1 MAAKKDHTPT
11 MDSTLDIGSLF
22 EQELQARNE
31 DLRRQAAQTMF
42 YKLHP
47 SNNIS
52 VEQFITDV
60 KQHRDV
66 WAIVSTMGIVDFAD
80 AIAGGRTGGA
90 VPPSDQPSRRT
101 RLNETQKNAIKAA
114 IRKLLDDSKD
124 GLSRSEI
131 AQCIPGDR
139 LSTIGVS
146 VDELANKLRQP
157 LGELVS
163 EGLIH
168 TVGEKR
174 LMKYWAGSGPRNK
187 P

>member
-1 MAAKKDHTPT
+1 MAAKKDRTPT
-11 MDSTLDIGSLF
+11 MNSTLDIGSLF

-52 VEQFITDV
+52 VEQFIADI

-80 AIAGGRTGGA
+80 AIAGGKPGSA
-90 VPPSDQPSRRT
+90 AAPDDPPSRRT

-131 AQCIPGDR
+131 AQCIPTDK

-146 VDELANKLRQP
+146 VDELASKLRQP

-163 EGLIH
+163 EGAIH
-168 TVGEKR
+168 TIGEKR
-174 LMKYWAGSGPRNK
+174 LMKYWAGSGPRK
-187 P
+187 KM